1 MDINKFS
8 SEFFKFDPNPMTEQQ
23 SKSMISLFFLE
34 KENKVPDEVKST
46 FEYRVTKS
54 RAEYLGLEIT
64 DAAALMLAILCQSP
78 GEIVMYLVAIRSKTK
93 SFNMEDLSNIFPM
106 GFPSHIYLGR
116 CGISRRSRLVISLI
130 LSVLA
135 RLINRNSNNH
145 GQLRS

>member
-106 GFPSHIYLGR
+106 GFPSHIYLGKMWDKQKIKT
-116 CGISRRSRLVISLI
+116 GNFVDTVSASSF
-130 LSVLA
+130 
-135 RLINRNSNNH
+135 N
-145 GQLRS
+145 